1 MTPLLALA
9 LLAADAPPC
18 PAELF
23 RIERSK
29 NANVVLYEAKPG
41 PDGELD
47 EAQPVTASWLL
58 LADKG
63 QREPLSFFERAMAY
77 GFDVQRAERGF
88 ALKLKALA
96 QRTIIVRRHG
106 ACAAA
111 LSTIDGKEGVLRRIF
126 VQADDSGLV
135 PHVQYVEV
143 FGVDA
148 VTGAALY
155 EKLVP

>member
-1 MTPLLALA
+1 MTPILALA

-29 NANVVLYEAKPG
+29 NANVVLYEAKAGPG
-41 PDGELD
+41 GELD
-47 EAQPVTASWLL
+47 RAEPVTASWLL
-58 LADKG
+58 LADRG

-77 GFDVQRAERGF
+77 GFDVQPVAGGF

-96 QRTIIVRRHG
+96 QRQIVVRRRG

-111 LSTIDGKEGVLRRIF
+111 LSTIGGKDGVLQRIF

-135 PHVQYVEV
+135 PHVQFVEV